1 MDQSGIADRRRLR
14 RKLTFWRL
22 AAFVLVALGIVAY
35 GYLHSGRDPHAVAH
49 VARVSVEGLITDD
62 DDLIGRLDA
71 IAGDAAA
78 KALIVSINSP
88 GGTTFGGQQIYEAV
102 RRVAEKKP
110 VLAEIRTL
118 GASAAYMVA
127 IAGDHIVAD
136 DTSIVGSIGVI
147 FQYPQVAGLLD
158 KLGVAV
164 NEIKSAPLKG
174 EPSPFHP
181 PSAGAEAMIR
191 SVILDSYDWFVDL
204 VAKRRKLPHDKA
216 LALADG
222 RVFTGR
228 QAVAA
233 GLVDSLGGEAAA
245 REWLAARGVAKTLPI
260 VDWPRS
266 ESGGFPFLARASAL
280 IFQGFAGSAAG
291 GAAGLAELGGSKLFL
306 DGLLSVWQ
314 FGVGPTMA
322 E

>member
-22 AAFVLVALGIVAY
+22 AAFVLVALGIIGY
-35 GYLHSGRDPHAVAH
+35 GFLHTGRDARAVDH
-49 VARVSVEGLITDD
+49 VARVSVEGVITDD

-71 IAGDAAA
+71 IAKSRTA
-78 KALIVSINSP
+78 KALILSINSP
-88 GGTTFGGQQIYEAV
+88 GGTTYGGQQVYEAV
-102 RRVAEKKP
+102 RRVAAKKP

-127 IAGDHIVAD
+127 VAADQIVAD

-158 KLGVAV
+158 KLGVSV

-181 PSAGAEAMIR
+181 APPGAEAMMR
-191 SVILDSYDWFVDL
+191 AVLLDSYDWFVDI
-204 VAKRRKLPHDKA
+204 VAERRKLAHDKA

-222 RVFTGR
+222 SVFTGR
-228 QAVAA
+228 QALKN
-233 GLVDSLGGEAAA
+233 GLVDAVGGDEAA
-245 REWLAARGVAKTLPI
+245 RDWLAGKGIARSLPI

-266 ESGGFPFLARASAL
+266 GSSGFPFFARATAL
-280 IFQGFAGSAAG
+280 IFHGLAGSAANG
-291 GAAGLAELGGSKLFL
+291 PGDFSGLGGPKLFL
-306 DGLLSVWQ
+306 DGLVSVWQ
-314 FGVGPTMA
+314 FGLGSTKT